1 MSLGPANKGDGER
14 MEMGAAGHR
23 ELALAASGRANR
35 RRWRAVPGVPAGQH
49 LPRISSTFRGRAR
62 CTQQRPT
69 EINSTQQPCPELRMV
84 AAPARAP
91 PRLPA
96 PRSCEHQSR
105 PAPPSVTC
113 TPGPPRTRPRSRSPS
128 LSGFCRPAAETTGN
142 PELRRQPETT
152 GDPELWRPVSE
163 RRTAAGPGTGTGLSE
178 PPGYRSGSV
187 VGGRIGGQRGVREWG
202 RLPRGPL
209 SHPLHPHPLHPH
221 QVPYTLR
228 LAGASR
234 PQTVSRRGI
243 PTP

>member
-1 MSLGPANKGDGER
+1 MLFAFEVQSLNYWTTREVLAELFLFCQNTYPGIKYFLPLPLRFLQTRCGDDGKP
-14 MEMGAAGHR
+14 GAA
-23 ELALAASGRANR
+23 
-35 RRWRAVPGVPAGQH
+35 
-49 LPRISSTFRGRAR
+49 
-62 CTQQRPT
+62 
-69 EINSTQQPCPELRMV
+69 
-84 AAPARAP
+84 
-91 PRLPA
+91 
-96 PRSCEHQSR
+96 
-105 PAPPSVTC
+105 
-113 TPGPPRTRPRSRSPS
+113 
-128 LSGFCRPAAETTGN
+128 
-142 PELRRQPETT
+142 ETT